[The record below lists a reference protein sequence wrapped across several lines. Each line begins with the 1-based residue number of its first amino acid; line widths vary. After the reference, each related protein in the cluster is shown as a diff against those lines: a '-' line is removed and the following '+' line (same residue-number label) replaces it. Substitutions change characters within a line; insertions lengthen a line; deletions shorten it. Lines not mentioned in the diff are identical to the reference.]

1 MKFIEGVK
9 FTNYFNDSADVIFA
23 PETCFC
29 ETQTLTRQTTLFVK
43 ALRSSF
49 FVSALVYMCCCTVC
63 SSNEITQ
70 LEDRK
75 RNRRSL
81 TFFPRPEQKK
91 PRTINWNLIFFFR
104 EFIYCILP
112 GAYILNT
119 KQFFRLSLPK
129 NVFVFFKE
137 IALRCFKNIVSYK
150 MIMFHVFPNVL
161 EPFTFKVKRSIFTSL
176 KKYLFAITSG

>member
-1 MKFIEGVK
+1 MPTVLCKVPHLFSNLLCQMKCIEGVK

-29 ETQTLTRQTTLFVK
+29 ETQTLTLTRQTTLFVK

-75 RNRRSL
+75 RNRRS
-81 TFFPRPEQKK
+81 PRPDQKK
-91 PRTINWNLIFFFR
+91 VTNDKLKFDFFSW
-104 EFIYCILP
+104 IYLLHFTWRLYFK
-112 GAYILNT
+112 AY
-119 KQFFRLSLPK
+119 QK
-129 NVFVFFKE
+129 NVFFFKKKLHFV
-137 IALRCFKNIVSYK
+137 ALK
-150 MIMFHVFPNVL
+150 
-161 EPFTFKVKRSIFTSL
+161 T
-176 KKYLFAITSG
+176 

>member
-1 MKFIEGVK
+1 MPTVLCKVPHLFSNLVYLCQMKFIEGVK
-9 FTNYFNDSADVIFA
+9 FTNYLNDSADVIFA

-91 PRTINWNLIFFFR
+91 PRTINWNLIFFR

-129 NVFVFFKE
+129 MFLFF
-137 IALRCFKNIVSYK
+137 
-150 MIMFHVFPNVL
+150 
-161 EPFTFKVKRSIFTSL
+161 L
-176 KKYLFAITSG
+176 KKLHFVALKTSFHIKWSCFMFFQMF

>member
-1 MKFIEGVK
+1 VPTVLCKVPHLFSNLVYLCQMKFIEGVK

-91 PRTINWNLIFFFR
+91 PRTINWNLIFFSW
-104 EFIYCILP
+104 IYLLHFTWRLYFKYKAILSP
-112 GAYILNT
+112 
-119 KQFFRLSLPK
+119 
-129 NVFVFFKE
+129 
-137 IALRCFKNIVSYK
+137 
-150 MIMFHVFPNVL
+150 
-161 EPFTFKVKRSIFTSL
+161 
-176 KKYLFAITSG
+176 